1 MSASTSAGTVNVDG
15 ANVGSFGTIEVG
27 KVYPNSLISSTA
39 TKKRQT
45 TANTVRPPPQPA
57 CLALSF

>member
-1 MSASTSAGTVNVDG
+1 MNVDG

-57 CLALSF
+57 CLPLSF